1 MSICRMFSIIGDQNV
16 RRNMTAL
23 NIASRD
29 VMKSAQVID
38 CVSLSN
44 LDAALNEVKAETE
57 VLIVASITEFLLAGG
72 DCGTIFSSIDPV
84 LGAFTSKMIGFCAYR
99 PALKVTLAHKP
110 FRCNLEA
117 FVSSLVSI
125 FILRPCVAK
134 GLFIGVRFKRSH
146 SH

>member
-1 MSICRMFSIIGDQNV
+1 MSISRMFTIIGDQNV

-44 LDAALNEVKAETE
+44 LDAALNEVKAESE
-57 VLIVASITEFLLAGG
+57 VLILASITEFLLSGG

-84 LGAFTSKMIGFCAYR
+84 LATFTSKMVGFCAYR
-99 PALKVTLAHKP
+99 PALKVMMS
-110 FRCNLEA
+110 CNEC
-117 FVSSLVSI
+117 F
-125 FILRPCVAK
+125 F
-134 GLFIGVRFKRSH
+134 
-146 SH
+146 